1 MSGAVMQRAA
11 RETILAWLGE
21 VMDPEVPAV
30 SVVDLG
36 IVRDVRWQEDAAHG
50 AGSPSLGAC
59 RAWDVESENWPQRGQ
74 FLPDL
79 QAHSPAMGQEDGEKW
94 TAAADLQPTLPKSD
108 RLLVVTVTP
117 TYSGC
122 PATEV
127 IAQSIREALA
137 AHGVEQV
144 QVQTQLSPAW
154 TTDWM
159 TAKGRDALRA
169 YGIAPPV
176 LRAPDADGA
185 QLIDVSALLPNRVAV
200 PCPLCASRQTRLLS
214 QFGSTACKALYQC
227 NDCLRSEERR
237 VGKECRL

>member
-1 MSGAVMQRAA
+1 MSGALMQRAA
-11 RETILAWLGE
+11 RETVLAWLGE

-36 IVRDVRWQEDAAHG
+36 IVRDVRWHDDAAHG
-50 AGSPSLGAC
+50 AGSPSL
-59 RAWDVESENWPQRGQ
+59 
-74 FLPDL
+74 L
-79 QAHSPAMGQEDGEKW
+79 
-94 TAAADLQPTLPKSD
+94 
-108 RLLVVTVTP
+108 VTVTP

-137 AHGVEQV
+137 EHGVEQV
-144 QVQTQLSPAW
+144 LVQTQLSPAW

-169 YGIAPPV
+169 YGIAPPL

-185 QLIDVSALLPNRVAV
+185 QLIDTSALRPHRVAV

-227 NDCLRSEERR
+227 NDCLEPFDYF
-237 VGKECRL
+237 KPH